1 MNTPAKPTT
10 TFWFQTKAARIA
22 FGAIAAVLVLLVIIF
37 SQQIGQLFNLFGSR
51 AGIVPATIRISEDAN
66 PFLPGDPTK
75 NNANEFEVVQVE
87 GQSRLMLKN

>member
-1 MNTPAKPTT
+1 MNTPAKTPNY
-10 TFWFQTKAARIA
+10 WFQTKKARII
-22 FGAIAAVLVLLVIIF
+22 FGLVAVALVLVVVIF
-37 SQQIGQLFNLFGSR
+37 SQQIGQLISLVGSR

-75 NNANEFEVVQVE
+75 NNTDNFEVVQVE